1 MSHVSDLVLVHV
13 VLQLCLA
20 QLVEGDDDEGDEDV
34 DEEEGEDDEEDDV
47 EDGHLHAEP
56 GHRALVLV
64 RRRHRVLQD
73 AVEKKAT
80 FPEYEMK
87 YYLNFRTHAT
97 HPSDVCTANNVS
109 MAMKQ
114 LS

>member
-73 AVEKKAT
+73 AVGNK
-80 FPEYEMK
+80 
-87 YYLNFRTHAT
+87 
-97 HPSDVCTANNVS
+97 SDIS
-109 MAMKQ
+109 RM
-114 LS
+114 